1 MEGGGPPSGETLL
14 VPCAQWR
21 PVSVL
26 RRTML
31 AFPIVFRLCLRAL
44 SGASLTAMSKTSL
57 DKTKIKFL
65 LLEGIHESALEVL
78 RGAGYTQ
85 IETLPKALQG
95 EELKAKLADVHFLGI
110 RSQTKLTADVLSAAP
125 KLVAVGCFCIGTNQ
139 VDLNAARERGVA
151 VFNAPYSNT
160 RSVAELVLA
169 EAILLLRG
177 IPAKNA
183 LVHRGGWMKSAA
195 NSHEIRGKTLGIV
208 GYGSI
213 GTQLSVLAESMGMH
227 VAFYDVVSKLPLGNA
242 RQVSRLHDLLAQ
254 SDIVSLHVPEL
265 PSTKWMIGPAEI
277 AAMKPGGILIN
288 AARGTVVDID
298 ALAEGIKSG
307 KLWGAAIDVFPVE
320 PGSNNEEFQSPLRG
334 LDNVILTPH
343 IGGSTMEAQ
352 ANIGG
357 EVAEKLVKY
366 SDNGTSITSVN
377 FPEVAL
383 PAHPGKHRLLHIHHN
398 VPGVLSAIN
407 QVFADNHINIAS
419 QYLQTDEKVGYVVTD
434 IDAAS
439 SELAQE
445 KLAQVPGTIRSRVLF

>member
-1 MEGGGPPSGETLL
+1 
-14 VPCAQWR
+14 
-21 PVSVL
+21 
-26 RRTML
+26 
-31 AFPIVFRLCLRAL
+31 
-44 SGASLTAMSKTSL
+44 MSKTSL
-57 DKTKIKFL
+57 DKSKIKFL
-65 LLEGIHESALEVL
+65 LLEGIHASAVEVL

-85 IETLPKALQG
+85 IEMLPKALQG

-110 RSQTKLTADVLSAAP
+110 RSQSKLTADVLSAAP

-195 NSHEIRGKTLGIV
+195 HSHEIRGKTLGIV

-213 GTQLSVLAESMGMH
+213 GTQLSVLAEGLGMH

-242 RQVSRLHDLLAQ
+242 RQVPQLHDLLAQ

-277 AAMKPGGILIN
+277 AAMKQGGILIN

-298 ALAEGIKSG
+298 ALAEGIKSE

-419 QYLQTDEKVGYVVTD
+419 QYLQTNEKVGYVVTD